1 MAEIRKDVLMFGVW
15 KYVSGSIPSTLHW
28 YLIQNASVSDL
39 VGLQVKGIP
48 INNMLSVEA
57 EIKKRLDI

>member
-1 MAEIRKDVLMFGVW
+1 MDEIRKDVLMFGVW
-15 KYVSGSIPSTLHW
+15 KYSIYTNW

-39 VGLQVKGIP
+39 IGLQVKGIP